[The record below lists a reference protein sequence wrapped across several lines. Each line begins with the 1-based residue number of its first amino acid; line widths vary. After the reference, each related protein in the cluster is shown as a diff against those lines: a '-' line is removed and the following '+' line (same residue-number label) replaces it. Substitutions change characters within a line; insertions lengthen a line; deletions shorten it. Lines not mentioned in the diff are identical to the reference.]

1 MDDDVLYLTI
11 PELGARLAKRE
22 FTSREL
28 TEAYLERLSR
38 LGPKFNSLARPTE
51 ETAFRQADVADRLFA
66 QGRIEGPL
74 QGIPYGVKDLL
85 SAKEYITSW
94 GAEVFRDQRFGHD
107 AAVVRKL
114 AHAGGVLVAKL
125 AMVRFAGGGGYDH
138 PTESLHGPGR
148 NPWNPKYWA
157 GGSSSGSGGAV
168 AAAMTPFAIGSET
181 WGSIVGPSSYCAVT
195 GLRPTYGLVSR
206 YGAMA
211 LSWTMDKLG
220 PMCRSAEDC
229 ALVLEAISGPDA
241 ADPSQ
246 SGRRFRADAP
256 APPVSMLRIGF
267 AEVDFDEWA
276 HPDSRPALNE
286 ALRVLRET
294 GAAFKSVALPEM
306 PYRDVARTLISCE
319 AASVFEDVIRSE
331 EFENHPDLK
340 QKEGFRRG
348 LQIPAT
354 DYLKA
359 MRIRRLMQDKMSQFF
374 EDVDI
379 VVQPASAN
387 TAPLIEK
394 EPDTEATTSP
404 ELSRKGNTDLGAAG
418 NATGLPALT
427 IPCGFGQNGLPT
439 ALQLVARPNN
449 EAALIAVGKEFQ
461 GRTDWHRRR
470 PPV

>member
-1 MDDDVLYLTI
+1 MDDDILYSTI
-11 PELGARLAKRE
+11 PELGRRLAKGD

-28 TEAYLERLSR
+28 TEAYLGRLR
-38 LGPKFNSLARPTE
+38 ELGPRFNSLARVTD
-51 ETAFRQADVADRLFA
+51 ETAFVQAAASDRLFA
-66 QGRIEGPL
+66 RGRVEGPL

-85 SAKEYITSW
+85 AARGYITSW
-94 GAEVFRDQRFGHD
+94 GSEHFREQRFDHD
-107 AAVVRKL
+107 ATVVRKL
-114 AHAGGVLVAKL
+114 ARAGGVLTAKL
-125 AMVRFAGGGGYDH
+125 AMVRFAGGGGYEH

-157 GGSSSGSGGAV
+157 GGSSSGPGSAV

-181 WGSIVGPSSYCAVT
+181 WGSIVGPCSYCGVT

-206 YGAMA
+206 HGAMP

-246 SGRRFRADAP
+246 SGRRFRADEP
-256 APPVSMLRIGF
+256 APPVSMIRIGYSD
-267 AEVDFDEWA
+267 VDFEEWA
-276 HPDSRPALNE
+276 HPDSRPALQE
-286 ALRVLRET
+286 ALRVLHKT
-294 GAAFKSVALPEM
+294 GAVLKTATLPDM

-331 EFENHPDLK
+331 EFENHPDPT
-340 QKEGFRRG
+340 QKEGLRRG
-348 LQIPAT
+348 LQIPAS

-359 MRIRRLMQDKMSQFF
+359 MRIRRLMQEKIAELF
-374 EDVDI
+374 EDIDI
-379 VVQPASAN
+379 VVQPASAK

-394 EPDTEATTSP
+394 EPDSGESSSP
-404 ELSRKGNTDLGAAG
+404 DLSSKGNTGLGAAG
-418 NATGLPALT
+418 NVAGLPALT
-427 IPCGFGQNGLPT
+427 IPCGFGLNGLPT
-439 ALQLVARPNN
+439 ALQLVAQPHN
-449 EAALIAVGKEFQ
+449 EAVLIAVGKEFQ
-461 GRTDWHRRR
+461 KRTDWHRRR

>member
-1 MDDDVLYLTI
+1 MDDDVLYSTI
-11 PELGARLAKRE
+11 PELGALLAKRQ

-28 TEAYLERLSR
+28 AEAYLAR
-38 LGPKFNSLARPTE
+38 LGELGPRFNSLARLTE
-51 ETAFRQADVADRLFA
+51 QTALQQADAADRLFA

-85 SAKEYITSW
+85 SAKGYITSW
-94 GAEVFRDQRFGHD
+94 GSEVFREQRFDHD
-107 AAVVRKL
+107 AAVVGKL

-125 AMVRFAGGGGYDH
+125 AMVRFAGGGGYEH

-168 AAAMTPFAIGSET
+168 AAAMTAFAIGSET
-181 WGSIVGPSSYCAVT
+181 WGSIVGPCSYCAVT

-206 YGAMA
+206 YGAMP

-241 ADPSQ
+241 DDSSQ
-246 SGRRFRADAP
+246 SGHRFRAAAP
-256 APPVSMLRIGF
+256 APPVAALRIGF
-267 AEVDFDEWA
+267 SEVDFGEWA
-276 HPDSRPALNE
+276 HSDSRPALNE
-286 ALRVLRET
+286 ALRVLRDT
-294 GAAFKSVALPEM
+294 GAVFKNVALPEM
-306 PYRDVARTLISCE
+306 PYGAVARTLISCE
-319 AASVFEDVIRSE
+319 AASVFEDIIRGA
-331 EFENHPDLK
+331 EFENHPDPR

-359 MRIRRLMQDKMSQFF
+359 MRLRRLMQAKIAEFF

-379 VVQPASAN
+379 IVQPASAN

-394 EPDTEATTSP
+394 EPGSPATTSP
-404 ELSRKGNTDLGAAG
+404 ELSSKGNTELGAAG

-439 ALQLVARPNN
+439 ALQLVARPNK
-449 EAALIAVGKEFQ
+449 EAALIALGKEFQ
-461 GRTDWHRRR
+461 RRTDWHRRR
-470 PPV
+470 PPL

>member
-1 MDDDVLYLTI
+1 MDDDVLYSTI
-11 PELGARLAKRE
+11 PELGQRLAQGD

-28 TEAYLERLSR
+28 TEAYLIRLR
-38 LGPKFNSLARPTE
+38 ELGPRFNSLARVTE
-51 ETAFRQADVADRLFA
+51 ETALAQADAADRLFR

-85 SAKEYITSW
+85 AAKGYITSW
-94 GAEVFRDQRFGHD
+94 GSEVFREQRFADD
-107 AAVVRKL
+107 ATVVRKL
-114 AHAGGVLVAKL
+114 AHAGGVLAAKL
-125 AMVRFAGGGGYDH
+125 AMVRFAGGGGYEH

-168 AAAMTPFAIGSET
+168 AAAMVPFAIGSET
-181 WGSIVGPSSYCAVT
+181 WGSIVGPSSYCGVT

-206 YGAMA
+206 HGAMA

-241 ADPSQ
+241 NDPAQ
-246 SGRRFRADAP
+246 SGRRFRASDPSPP
-256 APPVSMLRIGF
+256 ASMLRVGYSD
-267 AEVDFDEWA
+267 VDFEEWA
-276 HPDSRPALNE
+276 HPDSRPALRD
-286 ALRVLRET
+286 AMTVLREI
-294 GAAFKSVALPEM
+294 GVEMKPASLPEM
-306 PYRDVARTLISCE
+306 PYRDVARTFISCE
-319 AASVFEDVIRSE
+319 AASVFEDVVRSE
-331 EFENHPDLK
+331 EFENHPDPR

-359 MRIRRLMQDKMSQFF
+359 MRIRRLMQAKLAEFF

-379 VVQPASAN
+379 VVQPASAE
-387 TAPLIEK
+387 TAPLIEA
-394 EPDTEATTSP
+394 EPGSRRSSDL
-404 ELSRKGNTDLGAAG
+404 ELSDKGNTDLGAAG
-418 NATGLPALT
+418 NAAGLPALT
-427 IPCGFGQNGLPT
+427 IPCGFGLNDLPT

-449 EAALIAVGKEFQ
+449 EAALVALGKEFQ
-461 GRTDWHRRR
+461 NRTDWHRRR

>member
-1 MDDDVLYLTI
+1 MDDDVLYSTI
-11 PELGARLAKRE
+11 PELGEWLAKGE

-28 TEAYLERLSR
+28 TEAYLGRLTA
-38 LGPKFNSLARPTE
+38 LGARFNSLARLTE
-51 ETAFRQADVADRLFA
+51 ETAFRQAEAADRLFA
-66 QGRIEGPL
+66 HRRIEGPL
-74 QGIPYGVKDLL
+74 QGIPFGVKDLL
-85 SAKEYITSW
+85 SAKGYITSW
-94 GAEVFRDQRFGHD
+94 GAEVFRDQQFGHD
-107 AAVVRKL
+107 ATALKKL

-181 WGSIVGPSSYCAVT
+181 WGSIVGPCSYCAVT

-241 ADPSQ
+241 DDPSQ

-256 APPVSMLRIGF
+256 EPPVSMLRIGF
-267 AEVDFDEWA
+267 SEVDFGEWA
-276 HPDSRPALNE
+276 HPDSRPALSE

-331 EFENHPDLK
+331 EFEHHPDLK

-359 MRIRRLMQDKMSQFF
+359 MRLRRLMQEKISEFF
-374 EDVDI
+374 EEVDI

-394 EPDTEATTSP
+394 DPDSEVTTSP
-404 ELSRKGNTDLGAAG
+404 ELSSKGNTDLGAAG

-449 EAALIAVGKEFQ
+449 EAALLAVGKEFQ
-461 GRTDWHRRR
+461 RRTNWHRRR